1 VDVFPFLKYLPGWI
15 PGIQFQGMASR
26 ARTYAKDV
34 LTGPYSEIQ
43 DQLNSGTALSSVA
56 SRFFS
61 EMQEGNNRSEMEK
74 EVMRNVL
81 ANAYLDCV
89 GLTSFQSTCA
99 LYNVVLAL
107 AIHPEVQKR
116 AQKELDDV
124 LGGTSL
130 PDFND
135 YSRLPYVTALVNEVF
150 RCYPVTPFAVYHV
163 STQDDVYNGYEIPK
177 GSILIPNAY
186 ALLHDESLFGPNT
199 DKFNPDRFIKPDG
212 TVNPDLSNIEVA
224 FGFGRR
230 ACPGRFIAKDTIW
243 VMAASILTAFEIT
256 DPLDMNGNKLTSEST
271 LEFTN
276 AMISFPPRMKVTFKP
291 RIPESI
297 IHDAVKHQ

>member
-1 VDVFPFLKYLPGWI
+1 
-15 PGIQFQGMASR
+15 MASR

-81 ANAYLDCV
+81 ANAYLAGSD
-89 GLTSFQSTCA
+89 TSTCA